1 MTTAVATENT
11 FTGTGGCVPSKP
23 VLAVTGTGGCVPS
36 KPVLA
41 VTGVRAVEVA
51 THFVHS
57 MTRVLL
63 HRALIYDT
71 CAVAPCTHL

>member
-11 FTGTGGCVPSKP
+11 FTGMGGSVPN
-23 VLAVTGTGGCVPS
+23 

-51 THFVHS
+51 TDFVHS

-63 HRALIYDT
+63 HRALINVLT
-71 CAVAPCTHL
+71 GGINTHNT